1 MKRLTT
7 EDFIK
12 KAKQVYGDEYD
23 YSKVNYVNC
32 DTKVTVICKK
42 HGEFKTRPDHF
53 YDGHGCP
60 KCGYECAGDKQRK
73 TIEEFVE
80 KAKKVHKNKYDY
92 SKVEYKTAKTKV
104 CIICPEHGEF
114 WQTPDLHIRGAS
126 CPNCSHQSYKYT
138 TEEFIKMAKQVHG
151 DKYDYS
157 KTEYFNRLTPV
168 CIICPE
174 HGEFWQ
180 KAYSH
185 LLGNGCH
192 SCKESKLEKEI
203 KLLLE
208 QNKIKFETQKRFD
221 WLRAKNPMSLD
232 FYLPEFNLA
241 IECQGEQHFKDK
253 DFFRNYSFEK
263 RIEMDLLKNKLCC
276 ENGVKL
282 LYYSSKYSIP
292 KDWNKYDVI
301 CSKTKLLK
309 ALDETREWLLNNKGE
324 D

>member
-12 KAKQVYGDEYD
+12 KAKTVYGDEYD
-23 YSKVNYVNC
+23 YSKVNYINC

-42 HGEFKTRPDHF
+42 HGEFEVRPDHF

-60 KCGYECAGDKQRK
+60 KCGSQRGGDKIRK
-73 TIEEFVE
+73 AKEEFIKE
-80 KAKKVHKNKYDY
+80 AKKVHGDKYDY
-92 SKVEYKTAKTKV
+92 SRVEYETARKKV
-104 CIICPEHGEF
+104 CIVCPEHGEF
-114 WQTPDLHIRGAS
+114 WQTPDAHLKGAK
-126 CPNCSHQSYKYT
+126 CPKCSHQSYRYT
-138 TEEFIKMAKQVHG
+138 TEEFIEMAKKVHG

-157 KTEYFNRLTPV
+157 KVEYINRLTPV

-192 SCKESKLEKEI
+192 SCNESKLETEI

-208 QNKIKFETQKRFD
+208 ENNIKYEREKRFD
-221 WLRAKNPMSLD
+221 WLKYKWPMPLD
-232 FYLPEFNLA
+232 FYLPGYNIA
-241 IECQGEQHFKDK
+241 IECQGEQHFKNR
-253 DFFRNYSFEK
+253 DFFKNYEFEK

-276 ENGVKL
+276 ENGIKV
-282 LYYSSKYSIP
+282 LYYSSKYFIP
-292 KDWNKYDVI
+292 KDWDKYDVI
-301 CSKTKLLK
+301 CSKNKLIEMIKNEK
-309 ALDETREWLLNNKGE
+309 A
-324 D
+324 